1 MNGAAVWILVLTV
14 SGQVPGVTDSSAQDI
29 PDGLKSA
36 KERTPKA
43 VAGTQRLDMDELKR
57 TAARY
62 QIVTNSESP
71 KKLILGPEPV
81 LHWTNPLRGTV
92 AGAVFVWVADG
103 RPEVVA
109 SLFQYTEQGKTVE
122 DDEFQS
128 LATTGLRA
136 TRDGQAV
143 WAPRTEGVELAPI
156 PGAPKPAATAA
167 ERLRQMY
174 ALAHEF
180 HAFCDLP
187 KDKSEL
193 RLLPK
198 PLYRYETNR
207 PELPDGALFAFVQT
221 TDPEVLLVIE
231 ARSAGGSAPLW
242 HYGFARMSMVNLR
255 AQHKNRNVWSVNWAS
270 NYEDPNQLY
279 VTLRAPDRPK

>member
-1 MNGAAVWILVLTV
+1 MNGAAVLILALT
-14 SGQVPGVTDSSAQDI
+14 
-29 PDGLKSA
+29 GLSQTA
-36 KERTPKA
+36 KA
-43 VAGTQRLDMDELKR
+43 DAGAQRLDMKELKQ

-62 QIVTNSESP
+62 QIAMNSDSS
-71 KKLILGPEPV
+71 KNLILVTEPI

-103 RPEVVA
+103 RPEAVA
-109 SLFQYTEQGKTVE
+109 SFFQYTEAGKTVE

-128 LATTGLRA
+128 LATIGLRA

-143 WAPRTEGVELAPI
+143 WTPQAAGIELAPI
-156 PGAPKPAATAA
+156 PGAPKPASAAA
-167 ERLRQMY
+167 ERLRQMR

-180 HAFCDLP
+180 HAFFDLP
-187 KDKSEL
+187 AEKSEL

-207 PELPDGALFAFVQT
+207 LDLPDGALFAFVQT

-231 ARSAGGSAPLW
+231 ARSAGGAGGAPVW
-242 HYGFARMSMVNLR
+242 HYAFARMSMVNLR
-255 AQHKNRNVWSVNWAS
+255 AQHKDRTVWSVNWAT
-270 NYEDPNQLY
+270 NYQDATQPY
-279 VTLRAPDRPK
+279 VTLRAPDRPR